1 MRCARVRRRAQFDG
15 EGRRAA
21 APRFD
26 AQPVQGVSSI
36 KPGTTAGAWWALSD
50 NGFGGKW
57 NSSDY
62 RLCIYLFDVR
72 PRTEAGGD
80 SRNALQAVIELSD
93 PAKFFPW
100 RLADE
105 NSPERLL
112 TGLDADPESLV
123 TMPDESFWIGDEFGP
138 WLLHFS
144 IDGELLAPP
153 VELPDNVRSADH
165 PLAITRAD
173 IPRLPHSRGLEAMD
187 LAGDNKTLVSILEGT
202 VGGDAPRTLRVQ
214 RYDTAAG
221 KWLPGTLIYELDP
234 DTISVTDMSL
244 IEGNRFVVIER
255 DDQQGD
261 AARAK
266 RVYSIDLDRALPG
279 KPLQKKLVIDLLSIG
294 NARGLAVT
302 APGAPFRFPY
312 LTTESIQVLDRKHVV
327 IVNDNN
333 YPATGGRGAC
343 RQGRHRMD
351 LARTRQSFVSP
362 VTLIALKNAELAFGL
377 HPLLDGASIAIQAGD
392 RVGLIGRN
400 GTGKSSLLS
409 ALLGKIPLDAGEVQ
423 RRPGLVHRER
433 RAGAGAAA
441 RRNAARVAGAAR
453 RFREH
458 ARRPRVVGARSAAQ
472 RIPAA
477 VLGKSR
483 CIAGLGVRRRA
494 QARRARAG
502 VRDDARP
509 HAAR

>member
-1 MRCARVRRRAQFDG
+1 MLAVLPRASKLAAALVAACALAFVSHAQAPSPAKPANSTKKPASGSSKPRSVPAPARKPAKRVVPPPPPPPPPVELIGLIVMPADAMRAGPPSGQFDG

-21 APRFD
+21 APRFE

-36 KPGTTAGAWWALSD
+36 KPGATAGAWWALSD

-62 RLCIYLFDVR
+62 RLCIYLFDIR
-72 PRTEAGGD
+72 PRTEAGTD

-123 TMPDESFWIGDEFGP
+123 TMPDESFWVGDEFGP

-165 PLAITRAD
+165 PLVITRAD

-187 LAGDNKTLVSILEGT
+187 LAGDNKTLISILEGT
-202 VGGDAPRTLRVQ
+202 VAADTPRHLRVQ

-221 KWLPGTLIYELDP
+221 KWLSPTLIYELDA
-234 DTISVTDMSL
+234 DTTSVTDMSL
-244 IEGNRFVVIER
+244 VEGNRFVVIER
-255 DDQQGD
+255 DGLQGD

-266 RVYSIDLDRALPG
+266 RVYTIDLDRATPG

-294 NARGLAVT
+294 NSRGLVVT
-302 APGAPFRFPY
+302 APAGAPFRFPY

-327 IVNDNN
+327 VVNDNN
-333 YPATGGRGAC
+333 YPASGGRGVNVKDATEWIW
-343 RQGRHRMD
+343 
-351 LARTRQSFVSP
+351 L
-362 VTLIALKNAELAFGL
+362 ELAN
-377 HPLLDGASIAIQAGD
+377 PL
-392 RVGLIGRN
+392 
-400 GTGKSSLLS
+400 
-409 ALLGKIPLDAGEVQ
+409 
-423 RRPGLVHRER
+423 
-433 RAGAGAAA
+433 
-441 RRNAARVAGAAR
+441 
-453 RFREH
+453 
-458 ARRPRVVGARSAAQ
+458 
-472 RIPAA
+472 
-477 VLGKSR
+477 
-483 CIAGLGVRRRA
+483 
-494 QARRARAG
+494 
-502 VRDDARP
+502 
-509 HAAR
+509 

>member
-1 MRCARVRRRAQFDG
+1 MLAVSSRALNLAAALVAACLLAPASPAQTPAPAKPGATKPSTTKKPSSTSSKPRPKPRPSTAKKPAKRVPPPPPPPPPSVELIGLIVMPADAMRAGPPAGQFDG

-93 PAKFFPW
+93 PARFFPW

-112 TGLDADPESLV
+112 TGIDADPESLV
-123 TMPDESFWIGDEFGP
+123 AMPDDSFWIGDEFGP

-144 IDGELLAPP
+144 ADGELLAPP

-165 PLAITRAD
+165 PLVITHAD
-173 IPRLPHSRGLEAMD
+173 VPRLAHSRGLEAMD

-202 VGGDAPRTLRVQ
+202 VGGDAADTLRVQ

-221 KWLPGTLIYELDP
+221 KWAGATLIYKLDA
-234 DTISVTDMSL
+234 DTTSVTDMSL
-244 IEGNRFVVIER
+244 VEGNRFVVIER
-255 DDQQGD
+255 DSFQGD
-261 AARAK
+261 SARAK
-266 RVYSIDLDRALPG
+266 RVYSIDLDRAMPG
-279 KPLQKKLVIDLLSIG
+279 KPLQKKLVIDLLAIG

-333 YPATGGRGAC
+333 YPAAGGRGTGVKDATEWIW
-343 RQGRHRMD
+343 
-351 LARTRQSFVSP
+351 L
-362 VTLIALKNAELAFGL
+362 ELAN
-377 HPLLDGASIAIQAGD
+377 PL
-392 RVGLIGRN
+392 
-400 GTGKSSLLS
+400 
-409 ALLGKIPLDAGEVQ
+409 
-423 RRPGLVHRER
+423 
-433 RAGAGAAA
+433 
-441 RRNAARVAGAAR
+441 
-453 RFREH
+453 
-458 ARRPRVVGARSAAQ
+458 
-472 RIPAA
+472 
-477 VLGKSR
+477 
-483 CIAGLGVRRRA
+483 
-494 QARRARAG
+494 
-502 VRDDARP
+502 
-509 HAAR
+509 